1 MIVEIMNRIV
11 EQEENIGLR
20 PHFPLWA
27 LRRPETQTDFGF

>member
-20 PHFPLWA
+20 PHFPQKKADA
-27 LRRPETQTDFGF
+27 LGGSD